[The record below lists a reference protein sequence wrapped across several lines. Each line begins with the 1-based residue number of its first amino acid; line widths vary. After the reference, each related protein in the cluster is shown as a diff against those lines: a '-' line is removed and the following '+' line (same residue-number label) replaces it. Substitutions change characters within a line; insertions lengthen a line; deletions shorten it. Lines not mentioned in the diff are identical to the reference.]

1 MGNDTTRV
9 PQAGEVFQSDF
20 QIFPNLTQSAVHFI
34 FTDSPTDADF
44 PGPNSVYTT
53 RRINSTYGCE
63 SHKVTAGG
71 DGTAL
76 DITVDTLGNV
86 SIYNMVPHSRAMQY
100 WVTSDSTCP
109 DDNRCQI
116 VQAFES
122 SDTDAWYYK
131 CNITVGITLG
141 DPQNLSYISDEMA
154 QIAASAIAQTG
165 FVDGDGETGNIYPP
179 ESFWGLPLGG
189 NSSVMGIQ
197 LSIFAIGTI
206 DGASV
211 ENTFEHYAGMAPSPG
226 VFLQVGHQM
235 LFYTILGA
243 ITAAHL
249 FFLLLVAYL
258 ANRVKVGPE
267 GALSMALL
275 LRPIADALDG
285 VSGGKENQALKDA
298 KKNTMIRYEKG
309 PNGKWKV
316 NMS

>member
-1 MGNDTTRV
+1 
-9 PQAGEVFQSDF
+9 
-20 QIFPNLTQSAVHFI
+20 
-34 FTDSPTDADF
+34 
-44 PGPNSVYTT
+44 
-53 RRINSTYGCE
+53 
-63 SHKVTAGG
+63 
-71 DGTAL
+71 
-76 DITVDTLGNV
+76 
-86 SIYNMVPHSRAMQY
+86 
-100 WVTSDSTCP
+100 
-109 DDNRCQI
+109 

-122 SDTDAWYYK
+122 SDTDPWYYK

-141 DPQNLSYISDEMA
+141 DAQNLSYVSDEMA

-179 ESFWGLPLGG
+179 ESPWGVPLEGDASLMG
-189 NSSVMGIQ
+189 SS
-197 LSIFAIGTI
+197 LSTFAIGAI

-211 ENTFEHYAGMAPSPG
+211 QNKFAWYDGMTPSPG
-226 VFLQVGHQM
+226 VVLEVGHQK
-235 LFYTILGA
+235 LFYAILGA
-243 ITAAHL
+243 ITGAHL

-258 ANRVKVGPE
+258 ANSVKVGPE

-316 NMS
+316 NMC

>member
-1 MGNDTTRV
+1 V
-9 PQAGEVFQSDF
+9 PRAGEVYQSDY
-20 QIFPNLTQSAVHFI
+20 QIFPNVTDSVVQFI
-34 FTDSPTDADF
+34 FSDSPTEAEY

-53 RRINSTYGCE
+53 RRINSTYACE
-63 SHKVTAGG
+63 SHKVTKGG
-71 DGTAL
+71 DGTTL

-86 SIYNMVPHSRAMQY
+86 TIFTMIPNSRAMQY
-100 WVTSDSTCP
+100 WVTSNSTCP
-109 DDNRCQI
+109 GNTRCQV

-122 SDTDAWYYK
+122 SDTDPWYYK

-141 DPQNLSYISDEMA
+141 DAQNLSYVSDEMA

-179 ESFWGLPLGG
+179 ESPWGVPLEGDASLMG
-189 NSSVMGIQ
+189 SS
-197 LSIFAIGTI
+197 LSTFAIGAI

-211 ENTFEHYAGMAPSPG
+211 QNKFAWYDGMAPSPG
-226 VFLQVGHQM
+226 VVLEVGHQK
-235 LFYTILGA
+235 LFYAILGA
-243 ITAAHL
+243 ITGAHL

-258 ANRVKVGPE
+258 ANSVKVGPE

-316 NMS
+316 NMC

>member
-1 MGNDTTRV
+1 MPR
-9 PQAGEVFQSDF
+9 AGEVYQSNY
-20 QIFPNLTQSAVHFI
+20 QIFPNLNESVVQFI
-34 FTDSPTDADF
+34 FSDSPIDVEY

-53 RRINSTYGCE
+53 RRINSTYACE
-63 SHKVTAGG
+63 SHKVTKGG
-71 DGTAL
+71 DGTTF

-86 SIYNMVPHSRAMQY
+86 TIFTMIPNSRAMQY
-100 WVTSDSTCP
+100 WVTSNSTCP
-109 DDNRCQI
+109 GDTRCQV

-122 SDTDAWYYK
+122 SDTDPWYYK

-141 DPQNLSYISDEMA
+141 DARNLSYVSDEMA

-179 ESFWGLPLGG
+179 ESPWGVPLEGDASLMG
-189 NSSVMGIQ
+189 SS
-197 LSIFAIGTI
+197 LSTFAIGAI

-211 ENTFEHYAGMAPSPG
+211 QNQFASYYGMAPSPG
-226 VFLQVGHQM
+226 VVLEVGHQK
-235 LFYTILGA
+235 LFYAILGA
-243 ITAAHL
+243 ITGAHL

-258 ANRVKVGPE
+258 ANSVKVGPE

-316 NMS
+316 NMC